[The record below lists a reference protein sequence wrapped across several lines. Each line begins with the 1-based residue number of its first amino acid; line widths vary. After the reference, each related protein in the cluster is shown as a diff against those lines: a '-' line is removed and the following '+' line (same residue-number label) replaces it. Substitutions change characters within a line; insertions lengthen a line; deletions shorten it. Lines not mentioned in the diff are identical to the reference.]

1 MARGRSKS
9 GFANRRRVNLVTS
22 STLPSMLVVPS
33 YDGAGLVN
41 LMAEIELKLTGQ
53 SMFRGLASD
62 LAASIPEADTYVL
75 VLFDGLGITQ
85 LGDPGARTLAA
96 SMSGTLQAPF
106 PSTTSVSLATIA
118 TGLPPSKHGQVA
130 HLTWMPDVGKV
141 VNSLKWVT
149 TTGESVPYGYSSV
162 LPSPNLW
169 ERLRA
174 AGVEPITVQP
184 GDFSGSPLSR
194 VLYRGARFEGAWDE
208 EDLVTATV
216 QLASEPR
223 RFIFTY
229 VPHVDF
235 AGHVFGL
242 ESSEF
247 AEAIKV
253 VVGVWEGLVA
263 QLPPGV
269 ALIGTADHGL
279 VEFTDDQKQLIRD
292 PRFDELRFAGDTRG
306 VHLWGDEGLMHDLA
320 EMTGG
325 SLVDGA
331 PLIGPDPTPQALSRL
346 GEKVLLPPDDRAFIP
361 KGFDKRLRCYH
372 GGLSTAEVDIPLL
385 LG

>member
-1 MARGRSKS
+1 MGDGGQMGSIETRDDPAAGVCLLELAVVRGTEPHVATRLFSPPVRHRD
-9 GFANRRRVNLVTS
+9 GF
-22 STLPSMLVVPS
+22 VVEGHRYERLLS
-33 YDGAGLVN
+33 
-41 LMAEIELKLTGQ
+41 
-53 SMFRGLASD
+53 F
-62 LAASIPEADTYVL
+62 
-75 VLFDGLGITQ
+75 Q

-149 TTGESVPYGYSSV
+149 TTGEPVPYGYSSV

-223 RFIFTY
+223 RLIFTY
-229 VPHVDF
+229 VP
-235 AGHVFGL
+235 L
-242 ESSEF
+242 STNRENW
-247 AEAIKV
+247 V
-253 VVGVWEGLVA
+253 V
-263 QLPPGV
+263 
-269 ALIGTADHGL
+269 
-279 VEFTDDQKQLIRD
+279 
-292 PRFDELRFAGDTRG
+292 
-306 VHLWGDEGLMHDLA
+306 
-320 EMTGG
+320 
-325 SLVDGA
+325 A
-331 PLIGPDPTPQALSRL
+331 PL
-346 GEKVLLPPDDRAFIP
+346 
-361 KGFDKRLRCYH
+361 
-372 GGLSTAEVDIPLL
+372 
-385 LG
+385 